1 MLVEANII
9 LRDNQVEPLVRLFDL
24 DELEDL
30 HVVFE
35 HFTCESVWADVDY
48 IHVGVLYREDSRDLR
63 ILLLF
68 ELLHGHSLHFCHRE
82 RVDMDLDS
90 LLILDI
96 RPAALEFF
104 LHVAPDLTGLVV
116 ELMHLNLRGFLE
128 LVESEF
134 ALDDRSFD
142 HEELELREGRVCLM
156 APPGLLDL
164 NRGKDWPVRSL
175 VLVSRIFDS
184 LVDLHP
190 V

>member
-1 MLVEANII
+1 
-9 LRDNQVEPLVRLFDL
+9 
-24 DELEDL
+24 
-30 HVVFE
+30 
-35 HFTCESVWADVDY
+35 
-48 IHVGVLYREDSRDLR
+48 
-63 ILLLF
+63 
-68 ELLHGHSLHFCHRE
+68 
-82 RVDMDLDS
+82 MDLDS

-104 LHVAPDLTGLVV
+104 LHIAPDLTGLVV
-116 ELMHLNLRGFLE
+116 ELVHLDLCGFLE

-134 ALDDRSFD
+134 ALDDRRFD
-142 HEELELREGRVCLM
+142 HEELELGEGRVCLV

-164 NRGKDWPVRSL
+164 DCGKDWSVRSL